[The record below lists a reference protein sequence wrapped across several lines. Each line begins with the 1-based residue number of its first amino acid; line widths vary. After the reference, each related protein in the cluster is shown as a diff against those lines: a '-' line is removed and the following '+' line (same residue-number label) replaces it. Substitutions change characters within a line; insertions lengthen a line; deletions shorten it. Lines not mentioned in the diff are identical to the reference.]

1 MIDADYR
8 GEVKVLLFNHA
19 ETAFEVKVGE
29 RVAQLVLERVS
40 CVFFLSIFFRG
51 REISFAGLLCL
62 RGLRIVFNFIWC
74 QLG

>member
-29 RVAQLVLERVS
+29 RVAQVV
-40 CVFFLSIFFRG
+40 

>member
-19 ETAFEVKVGE
+19 ETNFVVKEGE

-40 CVFFLSIFFRG
+40 TSLLSLQSFVFVLFG
-51 REISFAGLLCL
+51 
-62 RGLRIVFNFIWC
+62 VFC
-74 QLG
+74 